1 MEEII
6 DMIFSDASASKITD
20 GIKDAL
26 YSKSAEKIDQYRPL
40 AAASLFGD
48 QSQSELEG
56 EE

>member
-6 DMIFSDASASKITD
+6 DMIFNDASASKITD

-40 AAASLFGD
+40 AASSLFGG
-48 QSQSELEG
+48 QSQPEPEG

>member
-48 QSQSELEG
+48 QSQSKPEG